1 MFITWQLAILIWQ
14 NWLSIKSVL
23 SSTGVRCRIN
33 CLFKHFDIGA
43 QWCERFLEVGGLDWA
58 VILLGLAFYLPSVSV
73 SSVFIV

>member
-14 NWLSIKSVL
+14 NWLYIKSVL

-33 CLFKHFDIGA
+33 CPCKHFDIGA